1 MRSSRE
7 AAASL
12 LARLRL
18 LASGSKGLATCS
30 SSTAASP
37 ARQAAL
43 CEAESAAGRQGLP
56 RPTSLQ
62 RRGGRMQGSRWAQ
75 VGPGFHV

>member
-18 LASGSKGLATCS
+18 LASGSKGLSTCS
-30 SSTAASP
+30 SSTAASQ
-37 ARQAAL
+37 ARLAAL
-43 CEAESAAGRQGLP
+43 CEAETAAGRQGLP
-56 RPTSLQ
+56 TSLQ
-62 RRGGRMQGSRWAQ
+62 RQGGRGRMQGSRWAQ